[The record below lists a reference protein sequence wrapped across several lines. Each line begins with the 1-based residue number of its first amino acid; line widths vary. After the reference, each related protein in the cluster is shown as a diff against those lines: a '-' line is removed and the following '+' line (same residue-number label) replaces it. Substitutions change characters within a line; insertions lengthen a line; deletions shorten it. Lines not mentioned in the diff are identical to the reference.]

1 MGALFSQAAVEG
13 TEAQIDH
20 APGFDGLV
28 QRGEQF
34 DVFSPFESVHKRFLS
49 SYQAPDHVFVVSL
62 VTKAIDVRRI
72 DRESLSDI
80 SVTLHWLTKLPGS
93 DPVHGEA
100 ADLDG
105 PPFTED

>member
-13 TEAQIDH
+13 TEAQIDL
-20 APGFDGLV
+20 ASGFDGLI

-49 SYQAPDHVFVVSL
+49 SFQAPDHMFVVSL
-62 VTKAIDVRRI
+62 VTKAIDVRMI

-80 SVTLHWLTKLPGS
+80 SVILRWLTELPGS
-93 DPVHGEA
+93 DPVHSEA
-100 ADLDG
+100 ANLDG
-105 PPFTED
+105 TPFTED